1 MTELSASHAHE
12 LNQPLTAI
20 VSNINACL
28 RLIAAGTSTGEVRE
42 ALEDVLQDSRRAS
55 EIIERTHAV
64 FANRPTESAPMELN
78 DVVRDIVE
86 IAQPR
91 LRELQIALELRLDER
106 LPCVVADAV
115 QMRQVLL
122 NLIVNATEAMREP
135 PERRRML
142 GIRTCHCRNVAIVSV
157 RDTGGGFLAVRPA
170 AAVRAVL
177 HDESRTYRNGA
188 RHLSLD
194 HAEPWWIP
202 ARAHECRGRRDIPNQ
217 DAGCGATRRPC
228 FPPFR
233 PRPGRRIVELI
244 GRLRDRRRCPFL
256 ATVGLVRRSYP

>member
-157 RDTGGGFLAVRPA
+157 RDTGGGFLPCDRQRLFEPFYTTKAERTGMGLA
-170 AAVRAVL
+170 ISRSIMQSHGGSL
-177 HDESRTYRNGA
+177 HALTNVGD
-188 RHLSLD
+188 
-194 HAEPWWIP
+194 
-202 ARAHECRGRRDIPNQ
+202 
-217 DAGCGATRRPC
+217 GATFRIKMPVAEQPVDRVSRR
-228 FPPFR
+228 F
-233 PRPGRRIVELI
+233 GQGQGDVL
-244 GRLRDRRRCPFL
+244 
-256 ATVGLVRRSYP
+256 SS